1 LFFGVMAPFFFARG
15 HWRLADSARAL
26 ARVDK
31 TLELDERTLTA
42 WELLERNESRAAALM
57 VLKQAGE
64 KLANLD
70 PKALFRRSWSW
81 QAYCPLPLLLLWLGL
96 LWFAVGLRFVSAR
109 QLSPPP

>member
-1 LFFGVMAPFFFARG
+1 MAPFFFARR

-26 ARVDK
+26 ARIDK

-81 QAYCPLPLLLLWLGL
+81 QAYCALPLLLIWLGL
-96 LWFAVGLRFVSAR
+96 LCSDVGVRCDSGV
-109 QLSPPP
+109 QLSTPYTVA